1 MKTPQNPFILS
12 GYAGKEWFCNR
23 EKELAGLLGHI
34 ENERN
39 VVLYAWRRLGKTA
52 LIKCLFDKLERTRE
66 MEAVYVDLFAT
77 QSVTEALEAIT
88 TAIYEKYGRTSSGL
102 SSALQTL
109 LSSIGVSIR
118 FNEVTGAP
126 EISFGLRQPP
136 RPEPSLA
143 AIGKFLSNRKKNVVI
158 ALDEFQQLSS
168 YEDKHREALFRNW
181 MQEFPPIR
189 FIYSGSHRKLM
200 YSMFSEKN
208 RPFYQ
213 SSQLM
218 SIDPI
223 HEDDY
228 SAFII
233 EHFKKNGKMMTTDMT
248 RKIYQWCRGQTYS
261 IQRVC
266 NYLFGHYDHPAPGKL
281 TEVFEQIIEQDKPM
295 FASYQKMLTR
305 SQWSVLKAI
314 AAGEPLK
321 NPLSKEFLKKYSLGA
336 ASSVQTALQALQKK
350 EIVVEEHG
358 SYFVHDVILARWLQT
373 IA

>member
-12 GYAGKEWFCNR
+12 GYTGKEWFCNR
-23 EKELAGLLGHI
+23 EKELTDLLAHI

-52 LIKCLFDKLERTRE
+52 LIKCLFDELEKTGE
-66 MEAVYVDLFAT
+66 METVYVDLFAT

-88 TAIYEKYGRTSSGL
+88 SAIYEKYGSTSTGL
-102 SSALQTL
+102 SSALQML
-109 LSSIGVSIR
+109 FSSIGVSIR
-118 FNEVTGAP
+118 FNETTGTS
-126 EISFGLRQPP
+126 EIFFGLRQPP
-136 RPEPSLA
+136 RPEPSFA
-143 AIGKFLSNRKKNVVI
+143 AIGKFLADRKKTVVI
-158 ALDEFQQLSS
+158 ALDEFQQLTS
-168 YEDKHREALFRNW
+168 YVDKHCEALFRNW
-181 MQEFPPIR
+181 MQEFPSTR
-189 FIYSGSHRKLM
+189 FIYSGSHRKIM
-200 YSMFSEKN
+200 FSMFSEKN
-208 RPFYQ
+208 RPFFQ

-218 SIDPI
+218 SVDPI
-223 HEDDY
+223 HVDDY

-233 EHFKKNGKMMTTDMT
+233 EHFKKNGKTITTDIT
-248 RKIYQWCRGQTYS
+248 QKIYHWCRGQTYS

-266 NYLFGHYDHPAPGKL
+266 NYLFGHYSHPGPDDL

-305 SQWSVLKAI
+305 SQWSVLKAV
-314 AAGEPLK
+314 AAEEPLK
-321 NPLSKEFLKKYSLGA
+321 NPLSKEFLIKYSLGA

-373 IA
+373 IT